1 MELKEILGKFGL
13 TDNETKVYIKL
24 LTIGESTA
32 SNLGKETGIERRTV
46 YDVIQKLLEKGLISF
61 IKENDKK
68 FYKVVNPLRI
78 VDILNEKEE
87 NLRKIRQDFVKLIP
101 NLEELIRKGEKQ
113 VDARILFGREGIK
126 TMYMDEIKEGK
137 TVYAICTTIDKT
149 EELLKNFLLRFTR
162 ERIRKKIN
170 LKMLSAKKEIKFL
183 KKYKLVEV
191 RSLPEEYASP
201 ASLTIYRDKLG
212 ITLWADNP
220 ITVLIKNQEIANNFL
235 NYFELM
241 WRIGESVR

>member
-1 MELKEILGKFGL
+1 MELKEVLKKFGL
-13 TDNETKVYIKL
+13 TDNEIKVYIKL
-24 LTIGESTA
+24 LTLGESNA
-32 SNLGKETGIERRTV
+32 SNLGKETRMERRTV
-46 YDVIQKLLEKGLISF
+46 YDVIQKLLEKSLVSF
-61 IKENDKK
+61 IEKEDKK
-68 FYKVVNPLRI
+68 FYRVVNPIRLL
-78 VDILNEKEE
+78 DILDEKEE
-87 NLRKIRQDFVKLIP
+87 NLRKIRQEFVKLIP
-101 NLEELIRKGEKQ
+101 ALEELTRKGEKQ

-149 EELLKNFLLRFTR
+149 EELLKNFLPRFTR
-162 ERIRKKIN
+162 ERVKKKIKI
-170 LKMLSAKKEIKFL
+170 KMLSAKKNVKFL

-191 RSLPEEYASP
+191 KFLPEEYTSP
-201 ASLTIYRDKLG
+201 ASLTIYRNKLG

-241 WRIGESVR
+241 WKVGKK